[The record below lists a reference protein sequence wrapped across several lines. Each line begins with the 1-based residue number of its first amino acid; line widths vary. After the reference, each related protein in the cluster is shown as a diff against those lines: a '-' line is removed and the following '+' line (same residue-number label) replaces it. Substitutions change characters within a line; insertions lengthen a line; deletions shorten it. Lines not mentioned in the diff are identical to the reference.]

1 MQTAQYPR
9 PMADQTPAP
18 EKPPGEGPPGEPS
31 AAAERYGVVAVSRS
45 RKDDGRNLLLY
56 TREEPGGE

>member
-1 MQTAQYPR
+1 
-9 PMADQTPAP
+9 MADQTPAP
-18 EKPPGEGPPGEPS
+18 EKPPGEGPPGEPG